1 MNSHNLDFNI
11 NFDESFV
18 FHCGSVVGFY
28 SPKNDRIDIHQN
40 KLNELSYYCFEKIDV
55 FIDGLELFIIPD
67 FIDREYSIFKLKE
80 VFNVNTHYVL
90 DPLKMDKHDIKY
102 KIYDAKQG
110 VFETT
115 NVKELLMLDCYTLD
129 YFTSDWFGEVF
140 EVRYGK
146 KSKGWSS
153 DGSLDYETLTIKDI
167 IMVNKDVEYDCETII
182 RRLYYHLSLFNYL
195 NYVHKKMVKLRQL
208 FYYSVVIIVSIG
220 IGLLFVDII
229 SKATI

>member
-1 MNSHNLDFNI
+1 MNRHNLDFNI

-18 FHCGSVVGFY
+18 FRCGSVVGFY

-129 YFTSDWFGEVF
+129 YFTSDWFGEIF
-140 EVRYGK
+140 EVRYAK
-146 KSKGWSS
+146 KHKGISATLF
-153 DGSLDYETLTIKDI
+153 DGESLTIKDI
-167 IMVNKDVEYDCETII
+167 LMVNKDVEYDCETII
-182 RRLYYHLSLFNYL
+182 RRIYYHISLFNYL
-195 NYVHKKMVKLRQL
+195 NYIHKKMIKSR
-208 FYYSVVIIVSIG
+208 YSIG
-220 IGLLFVDII
+220 IVLIIGMITLLSI
-229 SKATI
+229 KATI